1 MQFAIAAGQERLF
14 ECSELTHCHVSVVRD
29 RPHLIAVVLITQGDV
44 RPDVWASEL
53 EEALLRVGHRFGRA
67 DPRRRMRAY
76 VHGLLAPVGRK
87 SSWQLAEHAAHGT
100 PHGLQNLLNRARWD
114 AAGVRDD
121 VQAYVTEQLGEDD
134 GVLVIDETGFLKQR
148 ETSAGAQRQY
158 SGTVGRAKNC
168 QVAVFAAC
176 ASSRGRTLVDREVYL
191 PKSWTSDRERCQAA
205 KVPVGR
211 GFATKAE
218 LARVLVARARS
229 SPLPFP
235 WVTADALYGQDGH
248 FRRMLEE
255 AELGYV
261 RAVAKSQQVNR
272 TMAACGPR
280 AGQPGRCRADQA
292 LTCPTG
298 AAVIRPPPDT
308 ANTNAARTVTNNR
321 HMTVRQFTTRKKM
334 LLNSGNSEL
343 QLEY

>member
-1 MQFAIAAGQERLF
+1 MQQIAVPQDQHSSCPARSPPALRSYTTLHVRVKGSHEDINAGTYDARSLARHDLVLQLQFAIAAGQERLF
-14 ECSELTHCHVSVVRD
+14 ECSELTHCHVS
-29 RPHLIAVVLITQGDV
+29 
-44 RPDVWASEL
+44 
-53 EEALLRVGHRFGRA
+53 
-67 DPRRRMRAY
+67 
-76 VHGLLAPVGRK
+76 
-87 SSWQLAEHAAHGT
+87 
-100 PHGLQNLLNRARWD
+100 
-114 AAGVRDD
+114 
-121 VQAYVTEQLGEDD
+121 
-134 GVLVIDETGFLKQR
+134 GFLKQR

-168 QVAVFAAC
+168 QVGVFAAC

-280 AGQPGRCRADQA
+280 AGQPGRCRADQT